1 MQKVYKILL
10 ALAAMTCL
18 SLLANA
24 QNCQN
29 QGCRRPTAD
38 TPCYGCSDLAGFACS
53 VFGTCPQSC
62 YEQICPPPA
71 DGGGGGGGGGDLNQ
85 VRFTPSPFEL
95 KHQLIPRALIA
106 TVQPQPVAC
115 QPLVLSKK
123 LLFSL

>member
-1 MQKVYKILL
+1 MRKVCRILL

-24 QNCQN
+24 QCQN

-38 TPCYGCSDLAGFACS
+38 TPCYGCSDLAGYACS

-62 YEQICPPPA
+62 YEQVCQPVDPPPPCC
-71 DGGGGGGGGGDLNQ
+71 DGPIDKLP

-115 QPLVLSKK
+115 QPLVLPKK